1 MRARVGRRSAD
12 QILCVSTTLTVLIG
26 LCQKSDLFIVLSS
39 SHIFTGTYVAVST
52 LLFCESLNTQGY
64 NGPTKMTKN
73 NTFTIY

>member
-1 MRARVGRRSAD
+1 M
-12 QILCVSTTLTVLIG
+12 
-26 LCQKSDLFIVLSS
+26 FIY
-39 SHIFTGTYVAVST
+39 IFTGTYVAVST